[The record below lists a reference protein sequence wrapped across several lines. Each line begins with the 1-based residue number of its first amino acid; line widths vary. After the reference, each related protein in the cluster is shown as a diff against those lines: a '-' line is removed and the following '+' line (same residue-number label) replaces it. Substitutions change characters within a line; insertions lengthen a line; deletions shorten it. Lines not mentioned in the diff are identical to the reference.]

1 MIFNR
6 NKPAPRDTETGQI
19 VTNLLHTAF
28 FTGYRTDSGYY
39 YRTRQKNTT
48 ESGRIETRND
58 TIYLFQKVD
67 HEITDNF
74 PAWGAWD
81 RFSGNVY
88 LFSLV
93 HGDVLTVRKGKVI
106 QLEEPALPFITKES
120 FLSYIDNLH
129 V

>member
-1 MIFNR
+1 MFNR
-6 NKPAPRDTETGQI
+6 SNPAPKDTEVGQI
-19 VTNLLHTAF
+19 VTNLLHTSF

-48 ESGRIETRND
+48 EAGRIETRD
-58 TIYLFQKVD
+58 DVIILFQKVD
-67 HEITDNF
+67 QEVTDNF

-81 RFSGNVY
+81 RSSGNVY

-93 HGDVLTVRKGKVI
+93 HGDILTVRKGRVI
-106 QLEEPALPFITKES
+106 QLEEPALPFFTKAS
-120 FLSYIDNLH
+120 FLSYIDNLN